1 MPWSPKRARGRAR
14 RGSGDGRA
22 TPAPSTRRRPAMGEA
37 CEHSKSWNRVWND
50 PSRRQA
56 RWCQPILDD
65 GGIDLQTLQVAV
77 AAEDPGAAL
86 EAQDQAGVV
95 ADRVLGVGVVDQQ
108 QRALGFCRAV
118 QEVWQLGIESRRSRA
133 RQVDRDEVDAGTRQH
148 PHAGHRFF
156 DGLRSHYQQ
165 VVEPRIEAAQKF
177 RIEPAWDVDVGNWSL
192 LAGRG
197 DAALRQRPLAR
208 TSRPGQQAQPTH
220 RPPTDPGQRIELR
233 DPSGPRRTG
242 RCRWAWRGAPESGLE
257 HRNGLLQAIWHL
269 STPPRRDDE
278 NAVTSGLP
286 GDVRPDAEA
295 DQILSN
301 KCSVVKAASGKKAKV
316 DRRMKEFE
324 PLM

>member
-1 MPWSPKRARGRAR
+1 
-14 RGSGDGRA
+14 
-22 TPAPSTRRRPAMGEA
+22 
-37 CEHSKSWNRVWND
+37 
-50 PSRRQA
+50 
-56 RWCQPILDD
+56 
-65 GGIDLQTLQVAV
+65 
-77 AAEDPGAAL
+77 
-86 EAQDQAGVV
+86 
-95 ADRVLGVGVVDQQ
+95 
-108 QRALGFCRAV
+108 
-118 QEVWQLGIESRRSRA
+118 
-133 RQVDRDEVDAGTRQH
+133 
-148 PHAGHRFF
+148 
-156 DGLRSHYQQ
+156 
-165 VVEPRIEAAQKF
+165 EPRIEAAQKF
-177 RIEPAWDVDVGNWSL
+177 RIETAWDVDVGNWSL

-233 DPSGPRRTG
+233 DPGGPRRTG
-242 RCRWAWRGAPESGLE
+242 RCRRAWRGAPESGLE

-269 STPPRRDDE
+269 STPQRRDDE

-324 PLM
+324 PLMGEWHSEGEVPMEPPMKLSAETKIERLGKFILLSSVSEPAEMPDSISIIGGAPDGEPQPMHYFDSRGVKRLFMMALEGSTWKIW